1 MGGDGTKMNSEVGGG
16 GGGGAPNSVRSERKR
31 KRPICLKMI
40 AAVDIFQRKFC
51 IHIIPFENQASL
63 FPSIHLWGSTF

>member
-1 MGGDGTKMNSEVGGG
+1 MGGDGTKMNSEFGGG

-40 AAVDIFQRKFC
+40 AAVDIFQRKFS
-51 IHIIPFENQASL
+51 IQSL
-63 FPSIHLWGSTF
+63 LKIKLLSFHQLTSGD